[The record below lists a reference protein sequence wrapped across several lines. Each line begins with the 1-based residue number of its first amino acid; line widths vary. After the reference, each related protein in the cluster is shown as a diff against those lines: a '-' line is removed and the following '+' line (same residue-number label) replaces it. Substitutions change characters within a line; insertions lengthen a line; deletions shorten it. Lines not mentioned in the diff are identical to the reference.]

1 MQSRSHNTSCFDL
14 YNSENV
20 MVDKIRIY
28 QSPTG
33 WENVYFMNEQAPVIY
48 IRDEIDCGILLS
60 SIVLSSWI
68 TNNKSLFKNK
78 RVVELS
84 CGLGLC
90 GLTVLTCCQPG
101 GLRFTDCDTT
111 LFNELKANIEKNA
124 KNIRVIPNIQTYAF
138 YNQGGC
144 DVIIASDYLYHNPI
158 DMLMNAIFS
167 NLNIGGTFVM
177 SISPEWNRSG
187 CDELECALK
196 DHGHV
201 IIERTQLKDN
211 KGEKPIWVIVFTR
224 TC

>member
-1 MQSRSHNTSCFDL
+1 
-14 YNSENV
+14 
-20 MVDKIRIY
+20 
-28 QSPTG
+28 
-33 WENVYFMNEQAPVIY
+33 MNEQAPVIY

-68 TNNKSLFKNK
+68 TNNKNLFKNK

-84 CGLGLC
+84 SGLGLC
-90 GLTVLTCCQPG
+90 GLTVLTCCQPR

-138 YNQGGC
+138 NNQGGC
-144 DVIIASDYLYHNPI
+144 DVIIASNYLYHNPI
-158 DMLMNAIFS
+158 DILVNAIFS